1 MTDSD
6 SARETGRRRAL
17 LIGVRETRAL
27 HRDPGLAAAY
37 PALDCVPQDIEL
49 MSAALKSSGYEVRSL
64 HQDHPDPDCRDAG
77 GNGIIGALGS
87 FFASCE
93 PGDTALVY
101 LTCHGVTL
109 DKRHYLVPADAQP
122 GPAHDGL
129 PSVNPRTL
137 LQTAPGELLAGLSRA
152 VTAVVCLDACRED
165 GAVPFVHDD
174 ERKLSGDHGSV
185 VWLYSCSPGEAAYAD
200 AEGSWF
206 GRALA
211 EALSASAA
219 PKTIGEVYEYV
230 RTVAGRAARDGT
242 VPPQVDRQVPDWSWE
257 SARSAVV
264 CDGSETTHR
273 WTKAVEKSALWD
285 VTADAGSVREPVLDR
300 LRHLVRLVVG
310 LRTDTLARRPDQW
323 DDPRYPERLIG
334 QLGELAVQ
342 AGLRE
347 DEQLSPPETA
357 ALLAAPIV
365 HEGVVALVMD
375 ELGALPPEDAG
386 RGAAG
391 GPKPGG
397 PDAHAELVRSELRDM
412 GRAHHLVRRT
422 AATLRERGQLAAAR
436 AADQWLRHRF
446 VADWDLV
453 WECTGQ
459 YPSAEKLF
467 DVAVSA
473 VLAATPAPGW
483 CGPVAQSRE
492 EISSQLRQVLGHV
505 SVRPGGSPRIND
517 PDAPDGWNDHPPV
530 QGTRWRGE
538 QLATL
543 LWAAALLAVDT
554 RTLSSVLVDH
564 LAARTPLSPSDAVIS
579 LSEGLRYDP
588 GKRGGEKE
596 RHGVEVSFRCPHPAL
611 HAAVEELAARA
622 DTAFREIHRHHQGRA
637 PLLRGLP
644 RRVSTGL
651 LKPRDRKYTEPLER
665 FRLAEDE
672 IRPLLMGT
680 QLYGDP
686 MLAVR
691 ELYQNALDAC
701 RYREMRVRYGRKRHS
716 GHSDDWRPRIVF
728 RQGVD
733 EEGRAYIECE
743 DNGSGMT
750 REKLTSMFA
759 RAGRR
764 YEQDPDFVQ
773 ERRNWRRAGLDDVHL
788 NSRFGIG
795 VFSYFMLAEEVEVRT
810 CPVDRFGEHIPQ
822 EQLRADIQSGSGLLQ
837 IRQEWNAPRLGGTR
851 VRLYLAHHD
860 GPRPS
865 LLDTLESLLWF
876 SDYDVTAVERAEA
889 GRARSQERSVTWH
902 ARRLRPS
909 RSWPGGPVHAHRD
922 AWFVQGKGQLLL
934 DGVVVRDA
942 PAVSGSIVNLRERYE
957 PVPSVDRN
965 RLLSYDRD
973 RVLRVLMGH
982 AEAVAGAQG
991 WKKVSL
997 EWLWRLCETEP
1008 RLAVRL
1014 VDLLLPGAAGFVEPD
1029 ARSHKPVSVSVPL
1042 AKAGV
1047 LPLDGQVVSSPW
1059 FHFLHEPDR
1068 PSENGLVLDWRRQS
1082 LGIDR
1087 GDLDLSFTGYPEPAG
1102 LDSLLFLNGLPAPDW
1117 AAAVRTSAAVE
1128 IPLAEAVR
1136 ALRRYAIAGLHVP
1149 EAPDIRALRSVR
1161 PDRVVADVYECY
1173 REFLL
1178 PRPSYWGVPFPP
1190 QAGPPTQHAP
1200 LLLAAA
1206 LSEVPLSRAA
1216 EALTQLSALDD
1227 RLPTPPPLGAA
1238 GARTISPSEA
1248 TALAGFEASD
1258 AVGRLKPRNTRVR
1271 ADEPR
1276 ALEIP
1281 DASLDQIRALRED
1294 VGEAVVGPVS
1304 PTAAAVAELDALGP
1318 WLLSRDLDG
1327 SAPWLGA
1334 DPDPWHVLRASQ
1346 RLKLPVGEVVERI
1359 DRCSTITGIRGP
1371 RIPARSAGWR
1381 VPDWLQYALRPA
1393 PRVRGHRIGPWTLL
1407 SASWDASADPDEAEP
1422 LEETLS
1428 HLVEFGLLDAGE
1440 VQPTMDAVRAGHP
1453 PSKILVSHR
1462 SYSLVGQADLD
1473 GAGLTGAQFLSL
1485 AADFS
1490 LDLAGA
1496 RALLLQEAQQYG
1508 LPLRAAELTGAAAA
1522 LCPRA
1527 QDCQALCDEVEPT
1540 RFVER
1545 LTIGAIVQHAL
1556 RSRLTV
1562 GASARRLAG
1571 FAGAGAPEPPG
1582 TLTRGEDPG
1591 LLDELTPIKPDQAV
1605 FDAGLLGPGTLGA
1618 LELVLVS
1625 GRFGWPL
1632 VKTYERYA
1640 PFAELGLDV
1649 TVRAPEGAER
1659 GLVPDWRDVIVLT
1672 ERLTGRAPALSG
1684 AVDPD
1689 HVLLCSEETDLSPAR
1704 VLERLA
1710 RYAGLFG
1717 LTLPDPPRTTGAP

>member
-6 SARETGRRRAL
+6 STRGTGRRRAL

-49 MSAALKSSGYEVRSL
+49 VGAALKGSGYEVRSL
-64 HQDHPDPDCRDAG
+64 HQDHPDPDCRDVG
-77 GNGIIGALGS
+77 GNGIIGALGA
-87 FFASCE
+87 FFSSCE

-109 DKRHYLVPADAQP
+109 DERHYLVPADAQP
-122 GPAHDGL
+122 GPARDGQ
-129 PSVNPRTL
+129 PCVNPRTL
-137 LQTAPGELLAGLSRA
+137 LQTAPGELLAGLSPG
-152 VTAVVCLDACRED
+152 VTALVCLDACREE
-165 GAVPFVHDD
+165 GVVPFEHDD
-174 ERKLSGDHGSV
+174 EQRLSGDYGSV

-200 AEGSWF
+200 AGGSWF

-211 EALSASAA
+211 EALSASAS

-230 RTVAGRAARDGT
+230 GTVAGRAAGDGI
-242 VPPQVDRQVPDWSWE
+242 VPPRVDRRVPDWSWE

-273 WTKAVEKSALWD
+273 WTEAVEKSALWD

-310 LRTDTLARRPDQW
+310 LRTDTLARRPDPW

-347 DEQLSPPETA
+347 DERLSPPETA

-365 HEGVVALVMD
+365 HEGIVALVMD
-375 ELGALPPEDAG
+375 ELGALPPEDAD
-386 RGAAG
+386 RGTAG
-391 GPKPGG
+391 GPEPGG

-459 YPSAEKLF
+459 YASAEKLF

-483 CGPVAQSRE
+483 CGPVAQPRE

-543 LWAAALLAVDT
+543 LWGAALLAVDT

-588 GKRGGEKE
+588 GKRSGEQE

-701 RYREMRVRYGRKRHS
+701 RYREMRVRYGRKRRS
-716 GHSDDWRPRIVF
+716 GHSDDWQPRIVF

-733 EEGRAYIECE
+733 EEGRPYIECE

-810 CPVDRFGEHIPQ
+810 CPVNEYGEPDYR
-822 EQLRADIQSGSGLLQ
+822 EQFRADIQSGSGLLQ
-837 IRQEWNAPRLGGTR
+837 IRPEAGAPRYGGTR
-851 VRLYLAHHD
+851 VRLFLAHQ
-860 GPRPS
+860 GGERPS
-865 LLDTLESLLWF
+865 LVDSLESLLWY
-876 SDYDVTAVERAEA
+876 SDYEVTAVELSPDDPREEERRADWDP
-889 GRARSQERSVTWH
+889 GQ
-902 ARRLRPS
+902 LRPS
-909 RSWPGGPVHAHRD
+909 RTWPGGPVRAHGD
-922 AWFVQGKGQLLL
+922 GWFVQGKGQLLL
-934 DGVVVRDA
+934 DGVVIGEA
-942 PAVSGSIVNLRERYE
+942 PEVSGYVVNLRDHHE

-965 RLLSYDRD
+965 RLLSYDEEKVRKSLLD
-973 RVLRVLMGH
+973 RVSVVAAAPGWERVDLSWMWELPGREPEIAIGLLEHLLPLATGQTAPGDTFLSTYTVVVPLRHSGCFPSDMTLLNTPWF
-982 AEAVAGAQG
+982 EAGFESGRKNASPVAT
-991 WKKVSL
+991 
-997 EWLWRLCETEP
+997 LWRRTALMAAHEATTGSQ
-1008 RLAVRL
+1008 RLSFARYPSPVALDAVI
-1014 VDLLLPGAAGFVEPD
+1014 F
-1029 ARSHKPVSVSVPL
+1029 S
-1042 AKAGV
+1042 
-1047 LPLDGQVVSSPW
+1047 
-1059 FHFLHEPDR
+1059 DR
-1068 PSENGLVLDWRRQS
+1068 VMSTGDWR
-1082 LGIDR
+1082 
-1087 GDLDLSFTGYPEPAG
+1087 PA
-1102 LDSLLFLNGLPAPDW
+1102 LK
-1117 AAAVRTSAAVE
+1117 AAASAR
-1128 IPLAEAVR
+1128 LSLSDTLR
-1136 ALRRYAIAGLHVP
+1136 ALRRYAVAGAHVP
-1149 EAPDIRALRSVR
+1149 DAPDIRALADYCPDQLDVRIYDGYRSI
-1161 PDRVVADVYECY
+1161 
-1173 REFLL
+1173 REEA
-1178 PRPSYWGVPFPP
+1178 GHVPGRCP
-1190 QAGPPTQHAP
+1190 AEHAP
-1200 LLLAAA
+1200 LLAAAA
-1206 LSEVPLSRAA
+1206 LHGKTLAVAAERLHRLRTLDGRLPAPPALGTIGDHKPSRAEADCLARRDRPGGETDWRTGAITAADLLTRAVRGSSRPHQIVRSAREMAALGFSYSAPGIPSEHDFDPDTTALLSVDLDRLFPWLDGEAGLRHLLLGSAVLRQPLAEIARRVEAVRAVTGIAAAEIPAEVAGWTVPAWLA
-1216 EALTQLSALDD
+1216 EALRASAL
-1227 RLPTPPPLGAA
+1227 T
-1238 GARTISPSEA
+1238 
-1248 TALAGFEASD
+1248 
-1258 AVGRLKPRNTRVR
+1258 
-1271 ADEPR
+1271 
-1276 ALEIP
+1276 
-1281 DASLDQIRALRED
+1281 
-1294 VGEAVVGPVS
+1294 
-1304 PTAAAVAELDALGP
+1304 LGP
-1318 WLLSRDLDG
+1318 WTIV
-1327 SAPWLGA
+1327 SAFHASQETRADDTDPLQETWDRLVALGMPDLGA
-1334 DPDPWHVLRASQ
+1334 PPEAVFPTTSA
-1346 RLKLPVGEVVERI
+1346 LPVFLPSSLTSEAGLPAVGE
-1359 DRCSTITGIRGP
+1359 
-1371 RIPARSAGWR
+1371 
-1381 VPDWLQYALRPA
+1381 
-1393 PRVRGHRIGPWTLL
+1393 
-1407 SASWDASADPDEAEP
+1407 
-1422 LEETLS
+1422 
-1428 HLVEFGLLDAGE
+1428 F
-1440 VQPTMDAVRAGHP
+1440 
-1453 PSKILVSHR
+1453 
-1462 SYSLVGQADLD
+1462 ADLD
-1473 GAGLTGAQFLSL
+1473 GEGLTGAFLVAL
-1485 AADFS
+1485 ADGLDTDLGTAWERVVREAADF
-1490 LDLAGA
+1490 
-1496 RALLLQEAQQYG
+1496 G
-1508 LPLRAAELTGAAAA
+1508 LPLRVVRVPDSVARLRPLGADRDA
-1522 LCPRA
+1522 LFREGHTEGA
-1527 QDCQALCDEVEPT
+1527 YSFTET
-1540 RFVER
+1540 
-1545 LTIGAIVQHAL
+1545 LTIARLLQHAL
-1556 RSRLTV
+1556 RSGTTV
-1562 GASARRLAG
+1562 GRSARHLAQY
-1571 FAGAGAPEPPG
+1571 AALGAPSLDAPILASEEAVLDGLKPEVCDRAAFEP
-1582 TLTRGEDPG
+1582 
-1591 LLDELTPIKPDQAV
+1591 A
-1605 FDAGLLGPGTLGA
+1605 LLGPGILGP
-1618 LELVLVS
+1618 LELVLVA

-1632 VKTYERYA
+1632 AKTHERYA

-1649 TVRAPEGAER
+1649 TVRAPEGEER
-1659 GLVPDWRDVIVLT
+1659 DTVPDWRDVIVLT

-1689 HVLLCSEETDLSPAR
+1689 HVLLCSEETDLSPAQ
-1704 VLERLA
+1704 VLERLT
-1710 RYAGLFG
+1710 RYAALFG
-1717 LTLPDPPRTTGAP
+1717 LTLPDSPRTTGAP